1 MYDYDAYSEPG
12 EGDAFKAGTWPFGLS
27 GQPRDIP
34 VPKGAVCAQIS
45 NILGDN
51 KNDDSNEFTAR
62 KYQKQDEDGEEDYD
76 DDDEEERGAEEE
88 RIVTK
93 TTPRASSLSSVAG
106 EYSIG
111 GQADTLPVAPGL
123 FVDRVGCIALP
134 LCDEQAEKLIA
145 KCDKSPFGRKLDTM
159 TDENV
164 RKSWQLA
171 PDQVAINNPL
181 WHTGIEKLS
190 ETVASRLGYKGV
202 PIQCKLY
209 KMLVYGEGGHFVK
222 HQDTEKEDGMV
233 ATLVVQLPSL
243 HEGRKQC
250 SS

>member
-106 EYSIG
+106 EYSFG

-145 KCDKSPFGRKLDTM
+145 
-159 TDENV
+159 
-164 RKSWQLA
+164 
-171 PDQVAINNPL
+171 
-181 WHTGIEKLS
+181 
-190 ETVASRLGYKGV
+190 
-202 PIQCKLY
+202 
-209 KMLVYGEGGHFVK
+209 
-222 HQDTEKEDGMV
+222 
-233 ATLVVQLPSL
+233 
-243 HEGRKQC
+243 
-250 SS
+250 